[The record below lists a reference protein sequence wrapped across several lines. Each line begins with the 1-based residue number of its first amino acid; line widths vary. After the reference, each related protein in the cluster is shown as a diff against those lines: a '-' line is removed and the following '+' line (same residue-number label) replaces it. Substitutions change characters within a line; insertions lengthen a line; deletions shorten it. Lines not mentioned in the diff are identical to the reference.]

1 MASTTLQ
8 YRVTANISAAVSG
21 FSQLAQRIEQ
31 SNKRINKS
39 IDATFGKNA
48 IRMSQNLLSSLKYA
62 AAGLSALGV
71 ASVKMSADMQVAR
84 KSMEVLTGSAE
95 AARKHLSDLERFAAT
110 TPFDFSGLVD
120 ASKRLQ
126 AYGFQAE
133 AVIPILQNVGN
144 ASAALGLGQ
153 EGIDRITLA
162 LGQMA
167 SKGKVSAEEMLQLT
181 ETGIAGWQMLADY
194 TGKSV
199 AEVQEQASKG
209 AISAQTALEAI
220 FTGMRDR
227 FGGIMEQSADEI
239 PYQLS
244 NMQDSISSIMRE
256 IGDSIT
262 EGLDLKTKMSD
273 VSIYLTALSQ
283 EIKTS
288 GVREAMNELVP
299 PELEGA
305 IAGVATAIT
314 VMLIPALAKL
324 GAAALAAGGPFTIA
338 AAAAGAAAYVI
349 VSHWEELGNFFEQ
362 LQTSLET
369 VFENCW
375 RSAQRFFD
383 GINNGIADLIAKI
396 PGLKGVAE
404 GYRNLAMM
412 GPKPGEVNFGMDNA
426 AAGAASRTGL
436 NLVKEN
442 EGPSYMERA
451 RQIVKEMQEG
461 FKVETDPT
469 KFLAGSIGATSGGA
483 SASAA
488 AIKAAA
494 REAEKAAKEQ
504 IKLDAENADRV
515 FERIEKQKEAAKE
528 LAEIYERADR
538 EYLSGLSWENSQ
550 GLLSNSDYFDILN
563 QRVEELG
570 LKVKEAFNMTDGEKA
585 LFSDWQSA
593 GTQQLSDTLDTLKKR
608 YESGTIS
615 AGQYKAQI
623 EALKEQFA
631 ELPLAVKL
639 ADEQLASVESRYLS
653 AGQQAGVVWEDAR
666 ESLMNFPTGVGNAF
680 ESAIRG
686 TESLS
691 DAMLGLLQDIG
702 AVVAKAL
709 IMRALF
715 GGGEGGGLLGG
726 LFGAMHEG
734 GPVGAFSGVR
744 AVDPGVF
751 ANAPRY
757 HSGGVAGLQP
767 NEVPAI
773 LEAGEVVIPKD
784 ARRRGGTEP
793 STGDTYNITIQAADA
808 QSFAKLLER
817 GKGTLEN
824 LIVNGIQR
832 GGSLRSAIKG
842 ATS

>member
-62 AAGLSALGV
+62 AAGLAALGV

-95 AARKHLSDLERFAAT
+95 KAQKHLSDLERFAAT
-110 TPFDFSGLVD
+110 TPFEFSGLVD

-144 ASAALGLGQ
+144 AAAALGLGQ

-194 TGKSV
+194 TGQSV

-244 NMQDSISSIMRE
+244 NMQDSISSIMRS

-262 EGLDLKTKMSD
+262 EELDLKTKMSD

-383 GINNGIADLIAKI
+383 GINNDIANLIAKI

-412 GPKPGEVNFGMDNA
+412 GPKPGKVSLSMDNA
-426 AAGAASRTGL
+426 AAGAASRSGL
-436 NLVKEN
+436 SLIKEDN
-442 EGPSYMERA
+442 GPSYMERA

-469 KFLAGSIGATSGGA
+469 KFLAGSIGSAGGA

-515 FERIEKQKEAAKE
+515 LARIEKQKEAARE
-528 LAEIYERADR
+528 LAEVYERADR

-570 LKVKEAFNMTDGEKA
+570 LKVKDAFNMTDAERA

-593 GTQQLSDTLDTLKKR
+593 GTQEFSDSLETLRKR
-608 YESGTIS
+608 YESGAIS

-623 EALKEQFA
+623 EALKQQFA

-639 ADEQLASVESRYLS
+639 ADEQLTSVESRYLS
-653 AGQQAGVVWEDAR
+653 AGQQAGAVWEDAR
-666 ESLMNFPTGVGNAF
+666 ESLMNFPTGIGSAF

-702 AVVAKAL
+702 AVIAKAL

-715 GGGEGGGLLGG
+715 GGEGGGGLLGG

-744 AVDPGVF
+744 AVAPGVF

-757 HSGGVAGLQP
+757 HSGGIAGLAP

-784 ARRRGGTEP
+784 ARRRGGAEP
-793 STGDTYNITIQAADA
+793 SAGDTYNITIQAADA

>member
-8 YRVTANISAAVSG
+8 YRVTANISAAASG

-95 AARKHLSDLERFAAT
+95 TARKHLSDLERFAAT

-133 AVIPILQNVGN
+133 AVIPILQNVGD

-194 TGKSV
+194 TGQSV

-244 NMQDSISSIMRE
+244 NLQDSISNIMRS
-256 IGDSIT
+256 IGDAIT

-288 GVREAMNELVP
+288 GVREAMNKLVP

-383 GINNGIADLIAKI
+383 GINNGIADLIEKI
-396 PGLKGVAE
+396 PGLKGLAE

-412 GPKPGEVNFGMDNA
+412 GPKPGKVSLSMGNA
-426 AAGAASRTGL
+426 AAGAASRSGL
-436 NLVKEN
+436 SLIKEDK
-442 EGPSYMERA
+442 GPSYMERA

-469 KFLAGSIGATSGGA
+469 KFLTGSIGSAGGA
-483 SASAA
+483 SVSAT

-515 FERIEKQKEAAKE
+515 LERIEKQKEAAKE

-593 GTQQLSDTLDTLKKR
+593 GTQEFSDSLETLRKR
-608 YESGTIS
+608 YESGAIG

-653 AGQQAGVVWEDAR
+653 AGQQAGAVWEDAR
-666 ESLMNFPTGVGNAF
+666 ESLMNFPTGIGSAF

-715 GGGEGGGLLGG
+715 GGEGGGGLLGG

-751 ANAPRY
+751 ASAPRY
-757 HSGGVAGLQP
+757 HSGGIAGLAP

>member
-95 AARKHLSDLERFAAT
+95 KAQKHLSDLERFAAT
-110 TPFDFSGLVD
+110 TPFDFAGLVD

-133 AVIPILQNVGN
+133 AVIPILNNVGN
-144 ASAALGLGQ
+144 AAAALGLGQ

-194 TGKSV
+194 TGQSV

-244 NMQDSISSIMRE
+244 NMQDSISSIMRS

-262 EGLDLKTKMSD
+262 EELDLKTKMSSASD
-273 VSIYLTALSQ
+273 YLTALAYT
-283 EIKTS
+283 IKTS
-288 GVREAMNELVP
+288 GVQKAFEELVP
-299 PELEGA
+299 PELTGA
-305 IAGVATAIT
+305 LAAVATAIT
-314 VMLIPALAKL
+314 VMLIPALMKL
-324 GAAALAAGGPFTIA
+324 GVAMLAAGGPFTAVA
-338 AAAAGAAAYVI
+338 AVAAAAAYVI
-349 VSHWEELGNFFEQ
+349 VTHWEDLADAFDDIKRRLGQ
-362 LQTSLET
+362 
-369 VFENCW
+369 
-375 RSAQRFFD
+375 FFD
-383 GINNGIADLIAKI
+383 WLSSKGEEAAVRVGKVADNVEMDFSGIFSG
-396 PGLKGVAE
+396 E
-404 GYRNLAMM
+404 GS
-412 GPKPGEVNFGMDNA
+412 EVRG
-426 AAGAASRTGL
+426 GL
-436 NLVKEN
+436 NLTKKDSSRPSIAEKVKEIMG
-442 EGPSYMERA
+442 ELSKGLK
-451 RQIVKEMQEG
+451 I
-461 FKVETDPT
+461 ETDPT
-469 KFLAGSIGATSGGA
+469 KFLAGSIGSAGGA
-483 SASAA
+483 SVSAA

-515 FERIEKQKEAAKE
+515 LERIEKQKEAAKE
-528 LAEIYERADR
+528 LAEIYERANR

-623 EALKEQFA
+623 EALKQQFA

-653 AGQQAGVVWEDAR
+653 AGQQAGAVWEDAR
-666 ESLMNFPTGVGNAF
+666 ESLMNFPTGIGSAF

-715 GGGEGGGLLGG
+715 GGEGGGGLLGG

-734 GPVGAFSGVR
+734 GLVGAFSGVR

-757 HSGGVAGLQP
+757 HSGGIAGLAP

-784 ARRRGGTEP
+784 ARRRGGGAEP

>member
-133 AVIPILQNVGN
+133 AVIPILQNVGD

-194 TGKSV
+194 TGQSV

-244 NMQDSISSIMRE
+244 NMQDSISSIMRS

-262 EGLDLKTKMSD
+262 EGLDLKTKMSN

-288 GVREAMNELVP
+288 GVREAFEKLVP
-299 PELEGA
+299 DEVAGA

-314 VMLIPALAKL
+314 VMLIPALVKM
-324 GAAALAAGGPFTIA
+324 GAAMLAAGGPFTLIA
-338 AAAAGAAAYVI
+338 GVAAAAAYVI
-349 VSHWEELGNFFEQ
+349 VTKWDELGDFFED
-362 LQTSLET
+362 LKGRISG
-369 VFENCW
+369 
-375 RSAQRFFD
+375 FFD
-383 GINNGIADLIAKI
+383 FLAR
-396 PGLKGVAE
+396 KGEEVSVRV
-404 GYRNLAMM
+404 GKVSDDVQM
-412 GPKPGEVNFGMDNA
+412 GFSGMFSGE
-426 AAGAASRTGL
+426 GAAVRGGL
-436 NLVKEN
+436 NLVPEPKKGKSVMDAAKE
-442 EGPSYMERA
+442 
-451 RQIVKEMQEG
+451 IVKNMQSG
-461 FKVETDPT
+461 LNIETDPT
-469 KFLAGSIGATSGGA
+469 KIFTGSVSSNSSGA
-483 SASAA
+483 SASSA

-515 FERIEKQKEAAKE
+515 LARIEKQKEAARE
-528 LAEIYERADR
+528 LAEVYERADR

-550 GLLSNSDYFDILN
+550 GLLSNSDYFDILS

-570 LKVKEAFNMTDGEKA
+570 LKVKDAFNMTDAEKS

-593 GTQQLSDTLDTLKKR
+593 GTQEFSDSLETLRKR
-608 YESGTIS
+608 YESGAIG
-615 AGQYKAQI
+615 AGQYKTQI
-623 EALKEQFA
+623 EALKQQFA

-726 LFGAMHEG
+726 IFGAMHEG

-784 ARRRGGTEP
+784 ARRRGGTE
-793 STGDTYNITIQAADA
+793 SAAGDTYNITIQAVDS
-808 QSFAKLLER
+808 QSFAKMLER

>member
-95 AARKHLSDLERFAAT
+95 KAQKHLSDLERFAAT

-133 AVIPILQNVGN
+133 AVIPILQNVGD

-244 NMQDSISSIMRE
+244 NMQDSISSIMRS

-262 EGLDLKTKMSD
+262 ERLDLKTKMSD

-283 EIKTS
+283 KIKTS

-349 VSHWEELGNFFEQ
+349 VSHWEDLSNFFEQ

-375 RSAQRFFD
+375 RSAQKFFD
-383 GINNGIADLIAKI
+383 GINNGIADLIAKV

-404 GYRNLAMM
+404 GYRNITMM
-412 GPKPGEVNFGMDNA
+412 GPKPGEINLSMENA
-426 AAGAASRTGL
+426 GAGAASRTGL
-436 NLVKEN
+436 NFVAEN
-442 EGPSYMERA
+442 KQPSFMERV
-451 RQIVKEMQEG
+451 RQIAQKYSAGLTIEN
-461 FKVETDPT
+461 DPT
-469 KFLAGSIGATSGGA
+469 KFLAGSVA
-483 SASAA
+483 SAGNAAKASAA
-488 AIKAAA
+488 EIKAAA
-494 REAEKAAKEQ
+494 REAEKAAKEA
-504 IKLDAENADRV
+504 IRLDAENADRV
-515 FERIEKQKEAAKE
+515 LERIEKQKEAAKE

-608 YESGTIS
+608 YESGAIG

-639 ADEQLASVESRYLS
+639 ADEQLARVESRYLS

-666 ESLMNFPTGVGNAF
+666 ESLMNFPTGIGSAF

-702 AVVAKAL
+702 AVIAKAL

-715 GGGEGGGLLGG
+715 GGEGGGGLLGG

-734 GPVGAFSGVR
+734 GPVGVFSGVR

-757 HSGGVAGLQP
+757 HSGGIAGLAP

-784 ARRRGGTEP
+784 ARRRGGAEP
-793 STGDTYNITIQAADA
+793 SAGDTYNITIQAADA

>member
-31 SNKRINKS
+31 FNKRINKS

-133 AVIPILQNVGN
+133 AVIPILQNVGD

-194 TGKSV
+194 TGQSV

-244 NMQDSISSIMRE
+244 NMQDSISSIMRS

-283 EIKTS
+283 KIKTS

-383 GINNGIADLIAKI
+383 GINNGIANLIAKI

-412 GPKPGEVNFGMDNA
+412 GPKPGKVSLSMDNA

-436 NLVKEN
+436 NLIKEDK
-442 EGPSYMERA
+442 GPSYMERA

-469 KFLAGSIGATSGGA
+469 KFLAGSIGSAGGA
-483 SASAA
+483 SASVA

-494 REAEKAAKEQ
+494 QEAEKAAKEQ

-515 FERIEKQKEAAKE
+515 LARIEKQKEAARE
-528 LAEIYERADR
+528 LAEVYERADR

-550 GLLSNSDYFDILN
+550 GLLSNSDYFDILS

-570 LKVKEAFNMTDGEKA
+570 LKVKDAFNMTDAEKA

-593 GTQQLSDTLDTLKKR
+593 GTQEFSDSLETLRKR
-608 YESGTIS
+608 YESGAIG

-623 EALKEQFA
+623 EALKDKFG
-631 ELPLAVKL
+631 ELPIVTKL
-639 ADEQLASVESRYLS
+639 VNQELASVENRFLS

-666 ESLMNFPTGVGNAF
+666 ESLMNFPTGIGSAF

-715 GGGEGGGLLGG
+715 GGEGGGGLLGG

-751 ANAPRY
+751 ASAPRY
-757 HSGGVAGLQP
+757 HSGGIAGLAP

>member
-1 MASTTLQ
+1 MATTTLQ
-8 YRVTANISAAVSG
+8 YRITANISAAVSG
-21 FSQLAQRIEQ
+21 FSQLAQRVEQ
-31 SNKRINKS
+31 ANKRINKS
-39 IDATFGKNA
+39 IEATFGK
-48 IRMSQNLLSSLKYA
+48 STLKFSESLLSKLKYA
-62 AAGLSALGV
+62 AAGLTALGA
-71 ASVKMSADMQVAR
+71 ASVKMSADFQVAK

-95 AARKHLSDLERFAAT
+95 KAQKHLSDLERFAAT
-110 TPFDFSGLVD
+110 TPFNFAGLVD

-133 AVIPILQNVGN
+133 AVIPILQNVGD

-153 EGIDRITLA
+153 EGIDRLTLA
-162 LGQMA
+162 LGQIA
-167 SKGKVSAEEMLQLT
+167 AKGKLSAEEMRQIS
-181 ETGIAGWQMLADY
+181 ETGITGWQMLADY

-199 AEVQEQASKG
+199 AEIQDQTSKG

-227 FGGIMEQSADEI
+227 FGGIMKQSATEI

-244 NMQDSISSIMRE
+244 NMKDSIESIMRG

-288 GVREAMNELVP
+288 GVREAFKTLVP
-299 PELEGA
+299 PEVQGA
-305 IAGVATAIT
+305 IAAVATAIT

-324 GAAALAAGGPFTIA
+324 GAAALAAGGPFTLIA
-338 AAAAGAAAYVI
+338 GVAAAAAYVI
-349 VSHWEELGNFFEQ
+349 VTKWDELGKFFED
-362 LQTSLET
+362 LK
-369 VFENCW
+369 N
-375 RSAQRFFD
+375 RIAGFFD
-383 GINNGIADLIAKI
+383 FLARKGEEASVRVGKVVDNVKMDFSGLFSSNGAIVR
-396 PGLKGVAE
+396 G
-404 GYRNLAMM
+404 
-412 GPKPGEVNFGMDNA
+412 
-426 AAGAASRTGL
+426 GL
-436 NLVKEN
+436 NLVPESKS
-442 EGPSYMERA
+442 GPSVMERA
-451 RQIVKEMQEG
+451 RQIAQKYSAGLTIEN
-461 FKVETDPT
+461 DPT
-469 KFLAGSIGATSGGA
+469 KFLAGSVASVA
-483 SASAA
+483 SAGNAVKTSAA
-488 AIKAAA
+488 EIKAAT
-494 REAEKAAKEQ
+494 REAEKAAKEA
-504 IKLDAENADRV
+504 IRLDAENADRV
-515 FERIEKQKEAAKE
+515 LERIEKQKEAAKE

-570 LKVKEAFNMTDGEKA
+570 LKVKEAFNMTDAEKA

-593 GTQQLSDTLDTLKKR
+593 GTQEFSDALETLRKR
-608 YESGTIS
+608 YESGAIG

-623 EALKEQFA
+623 EALKQQFV

-653 AGQQAGVVWEDAR
+653 AGQQAGAVWEDAR
-666 ESLMNFPTGVGNAF
+666 ESLMNFPTGIGSAF

-702 AVVAKAL
+702 AVIAKAL

-715 GGGEGGGLLGG
+715 GGEGGGGLLGG

-757 HSGGVAGLQP
+757 HSGGVAGLAP
-767 NEVPAI
+767 DEVPAI
-773 LEAGEVVIPKD
+773 LQAGEVVIPKG
-784 ARRRGGTEP
+784 ARRSGGAAAE
-793 STGDTYNITIQAADA
+793 TGDTYNITIQAVDS
-808 QSFAKLLER
+808 QSFAKMLEK

>member
-194 TGKSV
+194 TGQSV

-283 EIKTS
+283 KIKTS

-369 VFENCW
+369 VFENSW

-383 GINNGIADLIAKI
+383 GINNGIANLIAKI

-412 GPKPGEVNFGMDNA
+412 GPKPGKVSLSMDNA
-426 AAGAASRTGL
+426 AAGAASRSGL
-436 NLVKEN
+436 SLIKEDN
-442 EGPSYMERA
+442 GPSYMERA

-469 KFLAGSIGATSGGA
+469 KFLAGSIGSAGGA
-483 SASAA
+483 SVSAA

-515 FERIEKQKEAAKE
+515 LERIEKQKEAARE
-528 LAEIYERADR
+528 LAEVYERADR

-550 GLLSNSDYFDILN
+550 GLLSNSDYFDILG

-570 LKVKEAFNMTDGEKA
+570 LKVKDAFNMTDAEKA

-593 GTQQLSDTLDTLKKR
+593 GTQEFSDSLETLRKR
-608 YESGTIS
+608 YESGVIG

-623 EALKEQFA
+623 EALKQQFA

-653 AGQQAGVVWEDAR
+653 AGQQAGAVWEDAR
-666 ESLMNFPTGVGNAF
+666 ESLMNFPTGIGSAF

-715 GGGEGGGLLGG
+715 GGEGGGGLLGG

-751 ANAPRY
+751 SNAPRY
-757 HSGGVAGLQP
+757 HSGGVAGLAP
-767 NEVPAI
+767 DEVPAI
-773 LEAGEVVIPKD
+773 LQAGEVVIPKG
-784 ARRRGGTEP
+784 ARRSGGAATE
-793 STGDTYNITIQAADA
+793 TGDTYNITIQAVDS
-808 QSFAKLLER
+808 QSFAKMLEK

>member
-31 SNKRINKS
+31 FNKRINKS

-133 AVIPILQNVGN
+133 AVIPILQNVGD

-244 NMQDSISSIMRE
+244 NMQDSISNIMRS

-412 GPKPGEVNFGMDNA
+412 GPKPGKVSFSMDNA

-436 NLVKEN
+436 NLIKEDK
-442 EGPSYMERA
+442 GPSYMERA

-469 KFLAGSIGATSGGA
+469 KFLAGSIVSAGGA

-515 FERIEKQKEAAKE
+515 LERIEKQKEAARE
-528 LAEIYERADR
+528 LAEVYERADR

-570 LKVKEAFNMTDGEKA
+570 LKVKDAFNMTDAEKA

-593 GTQQLSDTLDTLKKR
+593 GTQEFSDSLETLRKR
-608 YESGTIS
+608 YESGAIG

-784 ARRRGGTEP
+784 ARRRGGAEAAA
-793 STGDTYNITIQAADA
+793 GDTYNITIQAVDS
-808 QSFAKLLER
+808 QSFAKMLEK

>member
-8 YRVTANISAAVSG
+8 YRITANISAAVSG

-133 AVIPILQNVGN
+133 AVIPILQNVGD

-194 TGKSV
+194 TGQSV

-244 NMQDSISSIMRE
+244 NMQDSISNIMRS

-273 VSIYLTALSQ
+273 VSIYLTALLQ

-288 GVREAMNELVP
+288 GVREAFKTLVP
-299 PELEGA
+299 PEVQGA
-305 IAGVATAIT
+305 IAAVATAIT
-314 VMLIPALAKL
+314 VMAIPALAKL
-324 GAAALAAGGPFTIA
+324 GVAMLAAGGPFTLIA
-338 AAAAGAAAYVI
+338 GVAAAAAYVI
-349 VSHWEELGNFFEQ
+349 VTKWDELGKFFED
-362 LQTSLET
+362 LKD
-369 VFENCW
+369 
-375 RSAQRFFD
+375 RIAGFFD
-383 GINNGIADLIAKI
+383 FLARKGEEASVRVGKVVDNVKMDFS
-396 PGLKGVAE
+396 GLFSS
-404 GYRNLAMM
+404 N
-412 GPKPGEVNFGMDNA
+412 
-426 AAGAASRTGL
+426 GAAVRGGL
-436 NLVKEN
+436 NLVPESKS
-442 EGPSYMERA
+442 GPSVMERA
-451 RQIVKEMQEG
+451 RRIAQKYSAGLTIEN
-461 FKVETDPT
+461 DPT
-469 KFLAGSIGATSGGA
+469 KFLAGSVA
-483 SASAA
+483 SAGNAVKTSAA
-488 AIKAAA
+488 EIKAAA
-494 REAEKAAKEQ
+494 REAEKAAKEA
-504 IKLDAENADRV
+504 IRLDAENADRV
-515 FERIEKQKEAAKE
+515 LERIEKQKEAAKE

-570 LKVKEAFNMTDGEKA
+570 LKVKEAFNMTDAEKA

-593 GTQQLSDTLDTLKKR
+593 GTQEFSDSLETLRKR
-608 YESGTIS
+608 YESGAIG
-615 AGQYKAQI
+615 AGQYKTQI
-623 EALKEQFA
+623 EALKQQFA

-653 AGQQAGVVWEDAR
+653 AGQQVGVVWEDAR

-757 HSGGVAGLQP
+757 HSGGIAGLAP

>member
-95 AARKHLSDLERFAAT
+95 KAQKHLSDLERFAAT
-110 TPFDFSGLVD
+110 TPFEFSGLVD

-133 AVIPILQNVGN
+133 AVIPILNNVGN
-144 ASAALGLGQ
+144 AAAALGLGQ

-194 TGKSV
+194 TGQSV

-227 FGGIMEQSADEI
+227 FSGIMEQSADEI

-262 EGLDLKTKMSD
+262 EELDLKTKMSD

-412 GPKPGEVNFGMDNA
+412 GPKPGKVSLSMDNA
-426 AAGAASRTGL
+426 AAGAASRSGL
-436 NLVKEN
+436 SLIKEDN
-442 EGPSYMERA
+442 GPSYMERA

-469 KFLAGSIGATSGGA
+469 KFLAGSIGSAGGA

-515 FERIEKQKEAAKE
+515 IARIEKQKEAARE
-528 LAEIYERADR
+528 LAEVYERADR

-550 GLLSNSDYFDILN
+550 GLLSNSDYFDILG

-570 LKVKEAFNMTDGEKA
+570 LKVKDAFNMTDAEKS

-593 GTQQLSDTLDTLKKR
+593 GTQEFSDSLETLRKR
-608 YESGTIS
+608 YESGAIG

-784 ARRRGGTEP
+784 ARRRGGAEAAA
-793 STGDTYNITIQAADA
+793 GDTYNITIQAVDS
-808 QSFAKLLER
+808 QSFAKMLEK

>member
-95 AARKHLSDLERFAAT
+95 KAQKHLSDLERFAAT

-133 AVIPILQNVGN
+133 AVIPILQNVGD

-244 NMQDSISSIMRE
+244 NMQNSISSIMRE

-262 EGLDLKTKMSD
+262 ERLDLKTKMSD

-383 GINNGIADLIAKI
+383 GINNGIANLIAKI

-412 GPKPGEVNFGMDNA
+412 GPKPGKVSLSMDNA
-426 AAGAASRTGL
+426 AAGAASRSGL
-436 NLVKEN
+436 SLIKEDK
-442 EGPSYMERA
+442 GPSYMERA

-469 KFLAGSIGATSGGA
+469 KFLAGSIGSAGGA
-483 SASAA
+483 SVSAA

-515 FERIEKQKEAAKE
+515 LARIEKQKEAARE

-550 GLLSNSDYFDILN
+550 GLLSNSDYFDILS

-570 LKVKEAFNMTDGEKA
+570 LKVKDAFDMTDAEKA
-585 LFSDWQSA
+585 LF
-593 GTQQLSDTLDTLKKR
+593 GETQQAALQVFNDR
-608 YESGTIS
+608 
-615 AGQYKAQI
+615 
-623 EALKEQFA
+623 LKELDETLQSGNLRAYNEEVQKLAAGFDG
-631 ELPLAVKL
+631 LPLVAQ
-639 ADEQLASVESRYLS
+639 AAGDAMDEAAKKSRGAIINLNEITTEWIS
-653 AGQQAGVVWEDAR
+653 KFQDGVA
-666 ESLMNFPTGVGNAF
+666 
-680 ESAIRG
+680 SAIVSG
-686 TESLS
+686 ENLGDVLS
-691 DAMLGLLQDIG
+691 NIGKELLQHSL
-702 AVVAKAL
+702 K
-709 IMRALF
+709 MALF
-715 GGGEGGGLLGG
+715 GQDGQSGMFGGMFSWVGG
-726 LFGAMHEG
+726 LFGTMHEG
-734 GPVGAFSGVR
+734 GKVGDFSGARV
-744 AVDPGVF
+744 VDPSVF
-751 ANAPRY
+751 SNAPRF
-757 HSGGVAGLQP
+757 HDGGFVGLRP
-767 NEVPAI
+767 NEIPAI
-773 LEAGEVVIPKD
+773 LEAGETVISKDGKLTMSGERSAPSVVINVENKS
-784 ARRRGGTEP
+784 GT
-793 STGDTYNITIQAADA
+793 DVDA
-808 QSFAKLLER
+808 QQTSVGFDGENWVIGVVLNAIQTNKR
-817 GKGTLEN
+817 GMRTMLKGVRT
-824 LIVNGIQR
+824 
-832 GGSLRSAIKG
+832 A
-842 ATS
+842 

>member
-95 AARKHLSDLERFAAT
+95 KAQKHLSDLERFAAT

-133 AVIPILQNVGN
+133 AVIPILQNVGD

-244 NMQDSISSIMRE
+244 NMQNSISSIMRE

-262 EGLDLKTKMSD
+262 ERLDLKTKMSD

-383 GINNGIADLIAKI
+383 GINNGIANLIAKI

-412 GPKPGEVNFGMDNA
+412 GPKPGKVSLSMDNA
-426 AAGAASRTGL
+426 AAGAASRSGL
-436 NLVKEN
+436 SLIKEDK
-442 EGPSYMERA
+442 GPSYMERA

-469 KFLAGSIGATSGGA
+469 KFLAGSIGSAGGA
-483 SASAA
+483 SVSAA

-515 FERIEKQKEAAKE
+515 LARIEKQKEAARE

-550 GLLSNSDYFDILN
+550 GLLSNSDYFDILS

-570 LKVKEAFNMTDGEKA
+570 LKVKDAFDMTDAEKA
-585 LFSDWQSA
+585 LF
-593 GTQQLSDTLDTLKKR
+593 GETQQAALQVFNDR
-608 YESGTIS
+608 
-615 AGQYKAQI
+615 
-623 EALKEQFA
+623 LKELDETLQSGNLRAYNEEVQKLAAGFDG
-631 ELPLAVKL
+631 LPLVAQ
-639 ADEQLASVESRYLS
+639 AAGDAMDEAAKKSRGAIINLNEITTEWIS
-653 AGQQAGVVWEDAR
+653 KFQDGVA
-666 ESLMNFPTGVGNAF
+666 
-680 ESAIRG
+680 SAIVSG
-686 TESLS
+686 ENLGDVLS
-691 DAMLGLLQDIG
+691 NIGKELLQLSL
-702 AVVAKAL
+702 K
-709 IMRALF
+709 MALF
-715 GGGEGGGLLGG
+715 GQDGQSGMFGGMFSWVGG
-726 LFGAMHEG
+726 LFGTMHEG
-734 GPVGAFSGVR
+734 GKVGDFSGARV
-744 AVDPGVF
+744 VDPSVF
-751 ANAPRY
+751 SNAPRF
-757 HSGGVAGLQP
+757 HDGGFVGLRP
-767 NEVPAI
+767 NEIPAI
-773 LEAGEVVIPKD
+773 LEAGETVISKDGKLTMSGERSAPSVVINVENKS
-784 ARRRGGTEP
+784 GT
-793 STGDTYNITIQAADA
+793 DVDA
-808 QSFAKLLER
+808 QQTSVGFDGENWVIGVVLNAIQTNKR
-817 GKGTLEN
+817 GMRTMLKGVRT
-824 LIVNGIQR
+824 
-832 GGSLRSAIKG
+832 A
-842 ATS
+842 

>member
-133 AVIPILQNVGN
+133 AVIPILQNVGD

-362 LQTSLET
+362 LQTLLET

-383 GINNGIADLIAKI
+383 GINNDIANLIAKI

-412 GPKPGEVNFGMDNA
+412 GPKPGKVSLSMDNA
-426 AAGAASRTGL
+426 AAGAASRSGL
-436 NLVKEN
+436 SLIKEDN
-442 EGPSYMERA
+442 GPSYMERA

-469 KFLAGSIGATSGGA
+469 KFLAGSIGSAGGA

-515 FERIEKQKEAAKE
+515 LARIEKQKEAARE

-593 GTQQLSDTLDTLKKR
+593 GTQEFSDSLETLRKR
-608 YESGTIS
+608 YESGVIG

-666 ESLMNFPTGVGNAF
+666 ESLINFPIGVGNAF

-726 LFGAMHEG
+726 IFGAMHEG
-734 GPVGAFSGVR
+734 GPVGAFSGIR
-744 AVDPGVF
+744 AVDPSVF

-784 ARRRGGTEP
+784 ARRRGGAEP
-793 STGDTYNITIQAADA
+793 SAGDTYNITIQAADA

>member
-133 AVIPILQNVGN
+133 AVIPILQNVGD

-194 TGKSV
+194 TGQSV

-244 NMQDSISSIMRE
+244 NMQDSISSIMRS

-383 GINNGIADLIAKI
+383 GINNGIANLIAKI

-412 GPKPGEVNFGMDNA
+412 GPKPGKVSLSMDNA
-426 AAGAASRTGL
+426 AAGAASRSGL
-436 NLVKEN
+436 SLIKEDK
-442 EGPSYMERA
+442 GPSYMERA

-469 KFLAGSIGATSGGA
+469 KFLAGSIGSAGGA

-515 FERIEKQKEAAKE
+515 LARIEKQKEAARE
-528 LAEIYERADR
+528 LAEVYERADR

-550 GLLSNSDYFDILN
+550 GLLSNSDYFDILS

-570 LKVKEAFNMTDGEKA
+570 LKVKDAFNMTDAEKA

-593 GTQQLSDTLDTLKKR
+593 GTQEFSDSLETLRKR
-608 YESGTIS
+608 YESGAIG

-639 ADEQLASVESRYLS
+639 ADEQLANVESRYLS

-666 ESLMNFPTGVGNAF
+666 ESLMNFPTGIGSAF

-715 GGGEGGGLLGG
+715 GGGDGGGLLGG
-726 LFGAMHEG
+726 IFGAMHEG

-744 AVDPGVF
+744 AVDPSVF

-784 ARRRGGTEP
+784 AHRRGGTEAAA
-793 STGDTYNITIQAADA
+793 GDTYNITIQAVDA

>member
-133 AVIPILQNVGN
+133 AVIPILQNVGD

-349 VSHWEELGNFFEQ
+349 ISHWEELGNFFEQ

-383 GINNGIADLIAKI
+383 GINNGIANLIAKI

-412 GPKPGEVNFGMDNA
+412 GPKPGKVSLSMDNA
-426 AAGAASRTGL
+426 AAGAASRSGL
-436 NLVKEN
+436 SLIKEDK
-442 EGPSYMERA
+442 GPSYMERA

-469 KFLAGSIGATSGGA
+469 KFLAGSIGSAGGA
-483 SASAA
+483 SVSAA

-515 FERIEKQKEAAKE
+515 LACIEKQKEAARE
-528 LAEIYERADR
+528 LAEVYERADR
-538 EYLSGLSWENSQ
+538 EYFSGLSWENSQ
-550 GLLSNSDYFDILN
+550 GLLSNSDYFDILG

-570 LKVKEAFNMTDGEKA
+570 LKVKDAFNMTDAEKV

-593 GTQQLSDTLDTLKKR
+593 GTQEFSDSLETLRKR
-608 YESGTIS
+608 YESGAIG

-666 ESLMNFPTGVGNAF
+666 ESLINFPTGVGNAF

-726 LFGAMHEG
+726 IFGAMHEG
-734 GPVGAFSGVR
+734 GPVGAFSGIR
-744 AVDPGVF
+744 AVDPSVF

-784 ARRRGGTEP
+784 ARRRGGTEAAA
-793 STGDTYNITIQAADA
+793 GDTYNITIQAADA

>member
-8 YRVTANISAAVSG
+8 YRVTANISAAASG

-133 AVIPILQNVGN
+133 AVIPILQNVGD

-194 TGKSV
+194 TGQSV

-324 GAAALAAGGPFTIA
+324 GAAALAAGWPFTIA

-412 GPKPGEVNFGMDNA
+412 GPKPGKVSFSMDNA

-436 NLVKEN
+436 NLIKEDK
-442 EGPSYMERA
+442 GPSYMERA
-451 RQIVKEMQEG
+451 RQIIKEMQEG

-469 KFLAGSIGATSGGA
+469 KFLAGSIVSAGGA

-515 FERIEKQKEAAKE
+515 LERIEKQKEAARE
-528 LAEIYERADR
+528 LAEVYERADR

-570 LKVKEAFNMTDGEKA
+570 LKVKDAFNMTDAEKA

-593 GTQQLSDTLDTLKKR
+593 GTQKFSDSLETLRKR
-608 YESGTIS
+608 YESGAIS

-623 EALKEQFA
+623 EALKQQFA

-734 GPVGAFSGVR
+734 GPVGAFSDVR

-784 ARRRGGTEP
+784 ARRRGGAEAAA
-793 STGDTYNITIQAADA
+793 GDTYNITIQAVDS
-808 QSFAKLLER
+808 QSFAKMLEK

>member
-1 MASTTLQ
+1 MA
-8 YRVTANISAAVSG
+8 A
-21 FSQLAQRIEQ
+21 
-31 SNKRINKS
+31 
-39 IDATFGKNA
+39 
-48 IRMSQNLLSSLKYA
+48 
-62 AAGLSALGV
+62 
-71 ASVKMSADMQVAR
+71 
-84 KSMEVLTGSAE
+84 
-95 AARKHLSDLERFAAT
+95 
-110 TPFDFSGLVD
+110 
-120 ASKRLQ
+120 
-126 AYGFQAE
+126 
-133 AVIPILQNVGN
+133 
-144 ASAALGLGQ
+144 
-153 EGIDRITLA
+153 
-162 LGQMA
+162 
-167 SKGKVSAEEMLQLT
+167 KGKVSAEEMRQIT

-194 TGKSV
+194 TGMSV
-199 AEVQEQASKG
+199 AEVQAQVSKG
-209 AISAQTALEAI
+209 AISAQTGLEAI

-244 NMQDSISSIMRE
+244 NMKDSIASIMRG

-262 EGLDLKTKMSD
+262 DGLDLKDKVSD
-273 VSIYLTALSQ
+273 ASTYLTALSQ
-283 EIKTS
+283 TIKTS
-288 GVREAMNELVP
+288 GVQKAFEELVP
-299 PELEGA
+299 PGLAGA
-305 IAGVATAIT
+305 LAAVATAIT

-324 GAAALAAGGPFTIA
+324 GAAALAAGWPFTIA

-349 VSHWEELGNFFEQ
+349 VAHWEELGNFFEQ

-383 GINNGIADLIAKI
+383 SINNGIADLIAKI

-412 GPKPGEVNFGMDNA
+412 GPKPGKVSFGMDNA

-436 NLVKEN
+436 NLIKEDK
-442 EGPSYMERA
+442 GPSYMERA

-461 FKVETDPT
+461 LKVETDPT
-469 KFLAGSIGATSGGA
+469 KFLSSSIGSASGGA

-494 REAEKAAKEQ
+494 REAEKAAKEA
-504 IKLDAENADRV
+504 IRLDAENADRIL
-515 FERIEKQKEAAKE
+515 ERIEKQKEAARE
-528 LAEIYERADR
+528 LVEIYERADR

-570 LKVKEAFNMTDGEKA
+570 LKVKDAFNMTDAEKA

-593 GTQQLSDTLDTLKKR
+593 GTQKFSDSLETLRKR
-608 YESGTIS
+608 YESGAIG

-639 ADEQLASVESRYLS
+639 ADEQFASIENRYLS

-666 ESLMNFPTGVGNAF
+666 ESLMNFPTGIGNAF

-715 GGGEGGGLLGG
+715 GNGGGGGLLGG
-726 LFGAMHEG
+726 IFGAMHEG
-734 GPVGAFSGVR
+734 GPVGAFSGFR

-751 ANAPRY
+751 TNAPRY
-757 HSGGVAGLQP
+757 HSGGIAGLQP
-767 NEVPAI
+767 GEVPAI

-784 ARRRGGTEP
+784 ARRRGGTEE
-793 STGDTYNITIQAADA
+793 TAGDTYNITIQAVDS
-808 QSFAKLLER
+808 QSFAKMLEK

>member
-95 AARKHLSDLERFAAT
+95 KAQKHLSDLERFAAT

-133 AVIPILQNVGN
+133 SVIPILNNVGN
-144 ASAALGLGQ
+144 AAATLGLGQ

-194 TGKSV
+194 TGQSV

-209 AISAQTALEAI
+209 AISARTALEAI

-227 FGGIMEQSADEI
+227 FGGIMERSADEI

-244 NMQDSISSIMRE
+244 NMQDSISSIMRS

-262 EGLDLKTKMSD
+262 EELDLKTKMSD

-305 IAGVATAIT
+305 IAGVVTAIT

-412 GPKPGEVNFGMDNA
+412 GPKPGKVSLSMDNA
-426 AAGAASRTGL
+426 AAGAASRSGL
-436 NLVKEN
+436 SLIKEDK
-442 EGPSYMERA
+442 GPSYMERA

-469 KFLAGSIGATSGGA
+469 KFLAGSIGSAGGA
-483 SASAA
+483 SVSAA

-515 FERIEKQKEAAKE
+515 LARIEKQKEAARE

-550 GLLSNSDYFDILN
+550 GLLSNSDYFNVLN

-570 LKVKEAFNMTDGEKA
+570 LKVKNAFNMTESEKA
-585 LFSDWQSA
+585 LF
-593 GTQQLSDTLDTLKKR
+593 GETQQAALQLFNEKLKTLDGTLK
-608 YESGTIS
+608 SGNLQAYS
-615 AGQYKAQI
+615 EEVQ
-623 EALKEQFA
+623 
-631 ELPLAVKL
+631 KL
-639 ADEQLASVESRYLS
+639 ADAY
-653 AGQQAGVVWEDAR
+653 AGLPLVAEAA
-666 ESLMNFPTGVGNAF
+666 GNAVKAAAEKSKASTLDLNELTTEWITKF
-680 ESAIRG
+680 QDGVASAIVSG
-686 TESLS
+686 ENLGDVLSNIGKELVQLSL
-691 DAMLGLLQDIG
+691 
-702 AVVAKAL
+702 KT
-709 IMRALF
+709 ALF
-715 GGGEGGGLLGG
+715 GQDGKSGMFGGVFKWIGG
-726 LFGAMHEG
+726 LFGTMHDG
-734 GPVGAFSGVR
+734 GRVGDFSGAR
-744 AVDPGVF
+744 MVDPSVF
-751 ANAPRY
+751 DNAPRF
-757 HSGGVAGLQP
+757 HDGGFVGLRP

-773 LEAGEVVIPKD
+773 LEAGETVISKD
-784 ARRRGGTEP
+784 GKLTMTGERSAP
-793 STGDTYNITIQAADA
+793 SVIINVENKTGADVDA
-808 QSFAKLLER
+808 QQTSAGFDGENWVIGVVLNAIQTNKR
-817 GKGTLEN
+817 GMRTMLKGVRT
-824 LIVNGIQR
+824 
-832 GGSLRSAIKG
+832 A
-842 ATS
+842 

>member
-133 AVIPILQNVGN
+133 AVIPILQNVGD

-262 EGLDLKTKMSD
+262 EELDLKTKMSD

-288 GVREAMNELVP
+288 GVREAMNKLVP
-299 PELEGA
+299 PKLEGA

-383 GINNGIADLIAKI
+383 SINNGIADLIAKI

-412 GPKPGEVNFGMDNA
+412 GPKPGKVSLSMDNA

-436 NLVKEN
+436 NLIKEDK
-442 EGPSYMERA
+442 GPSYMERA

-469 KFLAGSIGATSGGA
+469 KFLAGSIGSAGGA
-483 SASAA
+483 AASAA

-515 FERIEKQKEAAKE
+515 LERIEKQKEAARE

-593 GTQQLSDTLDTLKKR
+593 GTQKFSDSLETLRKR
-608 YESGTIS
+608 YESGAIG
-615 AGQYKAQI
+615 AGQYKAQV

-653 AGQQAGVVWEDAR
+653 AGQQAGAVWEDAR
-666 ESLMNFPTGVGNAF
+666 ESLMNFPTGIGSAF

-744 AVDPGVF
+744 AVDPSVF

-784 ARRRGGTEP
+784 ARRRGGGAEP

>member
-133 AVIPILQNVGN
+133 AVIPILQNVGD

-262 EGLDLKTKMSD
+262 EELDLKTKMSD

-288 GVREAMNELVP
+288 GVREAMNKLVP
-299 PELEGA
+299 PKLEGA

-383 GINNGIADLIAKI
+383 SINNGIADLIAKI

-412 GPKPGEVNFGMDNA
+412 GPKPGKVSLSMDNA

-436 NLVKEN
+436 NLIKEDK
-442 EGPSYMERA
+442 GPSYMERA

-469 KFLAGSIGATSGGA
+469 KFLAGSIGSAGGA
-483 SASAA
+483 AASAA

-515 FERIEKQKEAAKE
+515 LERIEKQKEAARE

-593 GTQQLSDTLDTLKKR
+593 GTQKFSDSLETLRKR
-608 YESGTIS
+608 YESGAIG
-615 AGQYKAQI
+615 AGQYKAQV

-653 AGQQAGVVWEDAR
+653 AGQQAGAVWEDAR
-666 ESLMNFPTGVGNAF
+666 ESLMNFPTGIGSAF

-744 AVDPGVF
+744 AVDPSVF

-784 ARRRGGTEP
+784 ARRRGGGAEP
-793 STGDTYNITIQAADA
+793 SAGDTYNITIQAADA

>member
-62 AAGLSALGV
+62 AAGLTALGV
-71 ASVKMSADMQVAR
+71 AAVKMSADFQVAQ
-84 KSMEVLTGSAE
+84 KSMTVLTGSAE
-95 AARKHLSDLERFAAT
+95 TARKHLSDLERFAAT
-110 TPFDFSGLVD
+110 TPFEFSGLVD

-133 AVIPILQNVGN
+133 AVIPILNNVGN
-144 ASAALGLGQ
+144 AAAALGLGQ

-194 TGKSV
+194 TGQSV

-227 FGGIMEQSADEI
+227 FDGIMEESADEI

-244 NMQDSISSIMRE
+244 NMQDSISSIMRS

-262 EGLDLKTKMSD
+262 EELDLKSKMSD

-288 GVREAMNELVP
+288 GVREAFKTLVP
-299 PELEGA
+299 PEVQGA

-324 GAAALAAGGPFTIA
+324 GVAMLAAGGPFTVVAGVA
-338 AAAAGAAAYVI
+338 AAAAYVI
-349 VSHWEELGNFFEQ
+349 VTKWDELGKFFED
-362 LQTSLET
+362 LKD
-369 VFENCW
+369 
-375 RSAQRFFD
+375 RIAGFFNFLARK
-383 GINNGIADLIAKI
+383 GEEASVRVGKVADNVKMDFS
-396 PGLKGVAE
+396 GLFSS
-404 GYRNLAMM
+404 N
-412 GPKPGEVNFGMDNA
+412 
-426 AAGAASRTGL
+426 GAAVRGGL
-436 NLVKEN
+436 NLVPESKSR
-442 EGPSYMERA
+442 PSVMEQA
-451 RQIVKEMQEG
+451 RQIAQKYSAELTIEN
-461 FKVETDPT
+461 DPT

-515 FERIEKQKEAAKE
+515 LARIEKQKEAARE
-528 LAEIYERADR
+528 LSEVYERADR

-570 LKVKEAFNMTDGEKA
+570 LKVKDAFNMTDAEKA
-585 LFSDWQSA
+585 LF
-593 GTQQLSDTLDTLKKR
+593 GETQQAALQVFNDR
-608 YESGTIS
+608 
-615 AGQYKAQI
+615 
-623 EALKEQFA
+623 LKELDETLQSGNLRAYNEEVQKLVAGFGG
-631 ELPLAVKL
+631 LPLVTQA
-639 ADEQLASVESRYLS
+639 AGDAMDEAAKKNRGAIINLNEITTEWISKFQD
-653 AGQQAGVVWEDAR
+653 GVA
-666 ESLMNFPTGVGNAF
+666 
-680 ESAIRG
+680 SAIVSG
-686 TESLS
+686 ENLGDVLS
-691 DAMLGLLQDIG
+691 NIGKELLQLSL
-702 AVVAKAL
+702 K
-709 IMRALF
+709 MALF
-715 GGGEGGGLLGG
+715 GQDGKSGMFGGMFSWVGG
-726 LFGAMHEG
+726 LFGTMHDG
-734 GPVGAFSGVR
+734 GRVGDFSGTR
-744 AVDPGVF
+744 MVDPSVF
-751 ANAPRY
+751 DNAPRF
-757 HSGGVAGLQP
+757 HDGGFVGLRP

-773 LEAGEVVIPKD
+773 LEAGETVISKDGKLTMSGERSAPSVVINVENKS
-784 ARRRGGTEP
+784 GT
-793 STGDTYNITIQAADA
+793 DVDA
-808 QSFAKLLER
+808 QQTSVGFDGENWVIGVVLNAIQTNKR
-817 GKGTLEN
+817 GMRTMLKGVRT
-824 LIVNGIQR
+824 
-832 GGSLRSAIKG
+832 A
-842 ATS
+842 

>member
-95 AARKHLSDLERFAAT
+95 KAQKHLSDLERFAAT
-110 TPFDFSGLVD
+110 TPFDFAGLVD

-133 AVIPILQNVGN
+133 AVIPILNNVGN
-144 ASAALGLGQ
+144 AAAALGLGQ

-194 TGKSV
+194 TGQSV

-209 AISAQTALEAI
+209 AISARTALEAI

-227 FGGIMEQSADEI
+227 FDGIMQESADEI

-244 NMQDSISSIMRE
+244 NMQDSISSIMRS

-262 EGLDLKTKMSD
+262 EELDLKTKMSD

-412 GPKPGEVNFGMDNA
+412 GPKPGKVSLSMDNA
-426 AAGAASRTGL
+426 AVGAASRSGL
-436 NLVKEN
+436 SLIKEDK
-442 EGPSYMERA
+442 GPSYMERA
-451 RQIVKEMQEG
+451 RQIVKEMQGG

-469 KFLAGSIGATSGGA
+469 KFLAGSIGSAGGA
-483 SASAA
+483 SVSAA

-515 FERIEKQKEAAKE
+515 LARIEKQKEAARE

-623 EALKEQFA
+623 EALKQQFA

-653 AGQQAGVVWEDAR
+653 AGQQAGAVWEDAR
-666 ESLMNFPTGVGNAF
+666 ESLMNFPTGIGSAF

-715 GGGEGGGLLGG
+715 GGAGGGGLLGG

-751 ANAPRY
+751 TNAPRY
-757 HSGGVAGLQP
+757 HSGGVAGLAP

-784 ARRRGGTEP
+784 ARRRGGSEAAA
-793 STGDTYNITIQAADA
+793 GDTYNITIQAVDT
-808 QSFAKLLER
+808 QSFAKMLEK

>member
-71 ASVKMSADMQVAR
+71 ASVKMSADFQVAR

-95 AARKHLSDLERFAAT
+95 KAQKHLGDLERFAAT

-133 AVIPILQNVGN
+133 AVIPILQNVGD

-194 TGKSV
+194 TGQSV

-244 NMQDSISSIMRE
+244 NMQDSISNIMRSM
-256 IGDSIT
+256 GDSIT

-288 GVREAMNELVP
+288 GVREEFEKLVP
-299 PELEGA
+299 DEVAGA
-305 IAGVATAIT
+305 IAAVATAIT
-314 VMLIPALAKL
+314 VLLIPALLKM
-324 GAAALAAGGPFTIA
+324 GAAMLAAGGPFTLIA
-338 AAAAGAAAYVI
+338 GVAAAAAYVI
-349 VSHWEELGNFFEQ
+349 VTKWDELGDFFED
-362 LQTSLET
+362 LKGRISG
-369 VFENCW
+369 
-375 RSAQRFFD
+375 FFD
-383 GINNGIADLIAKI
+383 FLAR
-396 PGLKGVAE
+396 KGEEVSVRV
-404 GYRNLAMM
+404 GKVSDNVQM
-412 GPKPGEVNFGMDNA
+412 GFSGMFSGE
-426 AAGAASRTGL
+426 GAAVRGGL
-436 NLVKEN
+436 NLVPEPKKGKSVMEAAKE
-442 EGPSYMERA
+442 
-451 RQIVKEMQEG
+451 IVKNMQAG
-461 FKVETDPT
+461 LNIETDPT
-469 KFLAGSIGATSGGA
+469 KFLAGSIGSAGGA

-515 FERIEKQKEAAKE
+515 LARIEKQKEAARE
-528 LAEIYERADR
+528 LAEVYERADR

-550 GLLSNSDYFDILN
+550 GLLSNSDYFDILS

-570 LKVKEAFNMTDGEKA
+570 LKVKDAFNMTDAEKA

-593 GTQQLSDTLDTLKKR
+593 GTQEFSDALETLRKR
-608 YESGTIS
+608 YESGAIG

-744 AVDPGVF
+744 AVNPGVF
-751 ANAPRY
+751 VNAPRY

-784 ARRRGGTEP
+784 ARRRGGGAEP
-793 STGDTYNITIQAADA
+793 SAGDTYNITIQAADA